1 MTPKE
6 FFKLAEEHGAE
17 MVDLKF
23 TDFLGAWQHCSYPI
37 DTWDEGTFEDGVGF
51 DGSSI
56 RGWQGIHESDMLA
69 VPDAST
75 ARVDPFF
82 ARPTISVLANIVDP
96 VTREDPGPT
105 SRSS

>member
-37 DTWDEGTFEDGVGF
+37 DTWDEGTFEVGRYLQK
-51 DGSSI
+51 I
-56 RGWQGIHESDMLA
+56 QLNA
-69 VPDAST
+69 TP
-75 ARVDPFF
+75 
-82 ARPTISVLANIVDP
+82 N
-96 VTREDPGPT
+96 
-105 SRSS
+105 